1 MRVAADAAE
10 SVGAPVATLARGALD
25 GGAGAASPGDGA
37 RRVSE
42 LSAAAAGP
50 STRSGSDSSERRSSA
65 DSAGTA
71 AINVGLAQFA
81 AELAAGVISQD
92 EYDHIVA
99 VAQEGRSVRAA
110 EEADAQR
117 VAAEERT
124 AAAAAA
130 AAAEEEAKAQQ
141 AEAKARAANSKK
153 VSSDSFLWG
162 RQLGTGGFASV
173 VHCRH
178 KASDKEYACKVM
190 RKDFITKHQKMKY
203 VMTERN
209 VLAKHTGHPLLVSL
223 HFAFLDAQRIFLV
236 LDLARAG
243 TLLDFVVYHK
253 RQHEGALTSGNA
265 AMVTAD
271 VASAQRA
278 CSHDDARFYVAEL
291 CVALAFLHE
300 RGIVHR
306 DVKPENVLIAADGHL
321 RLTDF
326 GTVKV
331 GCDAGVLGD
340 ATAQRTTSFGGTAEY
355 LPPEVLKDAEAEET
369 ADIWAV
375 GCVLY
380 QMLVGTP
387 PFRGANDWFTFELIR
402 AHGER
407 EEGAASQSPPS

>member
-1 MRVAADAAE
+1 MR
-10 SVGAPVATLARGALD
+10 SALD
-25 GGAGAASPGDGA
+25 GGGAGEAGSGGGD

-42 LSAAAAGP
+42 LLDAAAGP
-50 STRSGSDSSERRSSA
+50 STRSSSDSGERRSSA

-81 AELAAGVISQD
+81 AELAAGAISQA
-92 EYDHIVA
+92 EFDHIVA
-99 VAQEGRSVRAA
+99 VAREGQSVRAV

-117 VAAEERT
+117 IAAEESA

-130 AAAEEEAKAQQ
+130 AAAEAAQATAKAKAKAKANAT
-141 AEAKARAANSKK
+141 AEARAKAKT

-178 KASDKEYACKVM
+178 KASGKEYACKVM

-209 VLAKHTGHPLLVSL
+209 VLAKHTAHPLLVSL
-223 HFAFLDAQRIFLV
+223 HFAFLDVKRIFLV

-243 TLLDFVVYHK
+243 TLLDFIVYHK
-253 RQHEGALTSGNA
+253 RQHEGALASGSA
-265 AMVTAD
+265 AMVATD
-271 VASAQRA
+271 VACAQRA

-291 CVALAFLHE
+291 CVALAFLHA

-306 DVKPENVLIAADGHL
+306 DVKPENALIAADGHL

-331 GCDAGVLGD
+331 GGRDAGALGD
-340 ATAQRTTSFGGTAEY
+340 AAAQRTTSFGGTAEY

-407 EEGAASQSPPS
+407 EEGAAQAPS